1 MLKRKNL
8 ISGVLILAL
17 VLILSVSALASSFSA
32 NYSIPT
38 GSSASWSGKSDHL
51 WKFTSTNEAT
61 FKTTISNTSDRSINS
76 ALWMVKVLAPDTKI
90 VSYALSGKNGDY
102 KTATFTPQ
110 TSNSYYAV
118 ITPVDTS
125 GVNGT
130 VSAYN

>member
-8 ISGVLILAL
+8 ISGILSVAL

-76 ALWMVKVLAPDTKI
+76 RR
-90 VSYALSGKNGDY
+90 
-102 KTATFTPQ
+102 
-110 TSNSYYAV
+110 
-118 ITPVDTS
+118 
-125 GVNGT
+125 
-130 VSAYN
+130 